1 MKKISAMLFVLLL
14 VVLTGCASVSFANA
28 VLLNTP
34 DGKKVAIQTIYDE
47 ARHGI
52 TVEVCYL
59 DKCYSCDVIYDKEAT
74 AADITVSVDTNAIEK
89 TGAVEVEYKNQRY
102 QCRVK
107 N

>member
-1 MKKISAMLFVLLL
+1 MKKFSAMLFVILAFFA
-14 VVLTGCASVSFANA
+14 TGCASVSFANA
-28 VLLNTP
+28 VLLSTP
-34 DGKKVAIQTIYDE
+34 DGKKIAIQTIYDE

-52 TVEVCYL
+52 AVEVCYL
-59 DKCYSCDVIYDKEAT
+59 DKCYSCDAIYDKEAT

-89 TGAVEVEYKNQRY
+89 TGMIEIGYKNQRY

>member
-1 MKKISAMLFVLLL
+1 MKKLSVMLFVILAFFA
-14 VVLTGCASVSFANA
+14 TGCASVSFANA

-34 DGKKVAIQTIYDE
+34 DGKKIAIQTICDE

-52 TVEVCYL
+52 AVEVCYL
-59 DKCYSCDVIYDKEAT
+59 DKCYSCDAIYDKEAT
-74 AADITVSVDTNAIEK
+74 SADVTIEVDTDAIQK
-89 TGAVEVEYKNQRY
+89 TGMVEIEYKSQRY

>member
-1 MKKISAMLFVLLL
+1 MKKFSVIFITFL
-14 VVLTGCASVSFANA
+14 VIFLASCASASFANA

-34 DGKKVAIQTIYDE
+34 DGKKIAIQTIYDE

-52 TVEVCYL
+52 AVEVCYL
-59 DKCYSCDVIYDKEAT
+59 DKCYSCEAIYDKEAT
-74 AADITVSVDTNAIEK
+74 SADVTIEVDTDIIEK
-89 TGAVEVEYKNQRY
+89 TGAVEVIYKQQRY

>member
-1 MKKISAMLFVLLL
+1 MKKISIMLFVLLL

-34 DGKKVAIQTIYDE
+34 DGKKIAIQTVYNE

-52 TVEVCYL
+52 AVEVCYL
-59 DKCYSCDVIYDKEAT
+59 DRCYSCEAIYDKEAT
-74 AADITVSVDTNAIEK
+74 AADVTIEVDTDIIEK
-89 TGAVEVEYKNQRY
+89 TGAVEVIYKQQRY

>member
-1 MKKISAMLFVLLL
+1 MKKISVMLFVIL
-14 VVLTGCASVSFANA
+14 VFFVTGCASVSFANA

-52 TVEVCYL
+52 AVEVCYL
-59 DKCYSCDVIYDKEAT
+59 EKCYSCEAIYDKEAT
-74 AADITVSVDTNAIEK
+74 PADITVSVDTNAIEK
-89 TGAVEVEYKNQRY
+89 TGMIEIGYKNQRY

>member
-1 MKKISAMLFVLLL
+1 MKKISVIFITFL
-14 VVLTGCASVSFANA
+14 VIFLASCASVSFANA

-34 DGKKVAIQTIYDE
+34 DGKKIAVQTVYDE
-47 ARHGI
+47 TRHGI
-52 TVEVCYL
+52 AVEVCYL
-59 DKCYSCDVIYDKEAT
+59 DKCYSCEAIYDKEAT

-89 TGAVEVEYKNQRY
+89 TGMIEVEYKSQRY

>member
-1 MKKISAMLFVLLL
+1 MKKFSVMLFVTLAFFA
-14 VVLTGCASVSFANA
+14 TGCASVSFANA

-34 DGKKVAIQTIYDE
+34 DGKKIAIQTIYDE
-47 ARHGI
+47 TRHDI
-52 TVEVCYL
+52 AVEVCYL
-59 DKCYSCDVIYDKEAT
+59 DKCYSCDAIYDKEAT

-89 TGAVEVEYKNQRY
+89 TGMIEIGYKNQRY

>member
-1 MKKISAMLFVLLL
+1 MKKLSVMLFVILAFFA
-14 VVLTGCASVSFANA
+14 TGCASVSFANA

-52 TVEVCYL
+52 AVEVCYL
-59 DKCYSCDVIYDKEAT
+59 DKCYSCDAIYDKEAT
-74 AADITVSVDTNAIEK
+74 SADITVSVDTNAIEK
-89 TGAVEVEYKNQRY
+89 TGAVEVEYKSQRY